1 MQFLIGWDGAV
12 FTHARAHAIKSL
24 TIVNSLSLIYL
35 VWLGVLS
42 VYANVISGDERPA
55 FLPVLLCNDAAAVT
69 LKMFLESAKLGQK
82 SFRGVLILWGSGV
95 LASLGP
101 YVEPKGET
109 VTFVSLSPRFNL
121 LLQLGPLPTDVK
133 ASKQFR
139 RFIDRSADMQG
150 FARAEAGGAGAL
162 RSDLESLDDMRE
174 ESPTYNLLGN
184 LPASAPQGQ
193 ILGAGY
199 VRAPNNVRYSSP
211 TPTTASDPPSRMPER
226 RLPDSYINDPIK
238 VEMQQLT
245 MNPYPNPN
253 L

>member
-1 MQFLIGWDGAV
+1 
-12 FTHARAHAIKSL
+12 
-24 TIVNSLSLIYL
+24 
-35 VWLGVLS
+35 
-42 VYANVISGDERPA
+42 
-55 FLPVLLCNDAAAVT
+55 
-69 LKMFLESAKLGQK
+69 
-82 SFRGVLILWGSGV
+82 
-95 LASLGP
+95 
-101 YVEPKGET
+101 
-109 VTFVSLSPRFNL
+109 
-121 LLQLGPLPTDVK
+121 
-133 ASKQFR
+133 
-139 RFIDRSADMQG
+139 MQG

-174 ESPTYNLLGN
+174 ESSPPQVYPTYNLLGN

-245 MNPYPNPN
+245 TNPYPNPN